1 MSNENPNNTS
11 QWRNKLD
18 ELERLPGYSFNGD
31 AAWDKLYGRLRGST
45 KSKKISWYWIA
56 AAACV
61 LFTLMITL
69 LTFHKS
75 ISGPPDK
82 ETAVKQGKEIN
93 KPTLKTGEANKE
105 IEGGRE
111 LINDEITS
119 APRKHTQRKRR
130 VVATG
135 FANKVQSDDIAVNY
149 PEREPVANRLQI
161 VNNNSTTA
169 IIPPKKKLNV
179 VHINELGDPVIET
192 ADMAGKIG
200 KHSFKLGNQE
210 VYANPSV
217 YKNTDFTIL
226 KTKL

>member
-1 MSNENPNNTS
+1 MERSPGCLIFRKALRDRSSVRQRCCYKNCYYKTILNMSNENPNNTS

-69 LTFHKS
+69 LNFHKS

-135 FANKVQSDDIAVNY
+135 
-149 PEREPVANRLQI
+149 
-161 VNNNSTTA
+161 
-169 IIPPKKKLNV
+169 
-179 VHINELGDPVIET
+179 
-192 ADMAGKIG
+192 
-200 KHSFKLGNQE
+200 
-210 VYANPSV
+210 
-217 YKNTDFTIL
+217 
-226 KTKL
+226 